1 MSYKRGLKWMKKHLK
16 RSKQNVI
23 FHTGG
28 SFTPSH
34 SFIEQYFKYREQ
46 CEKEG
51 KEPLDCEGY

>member
-1 MSYKRGLKWMKKHLK
+1 MKKHPK